1 MNENENTKYKK
12 LDFIFP
18 DKLKAGDEVRVI
30 SPSRSLSIIG
40 EETRRIANER
50 FAELGL
56 KLSFGKHVEEIDDFS
71 SSSVASRL
79 EDLHAAF
86 ADPGVKGILTVV
98 GGFNSNQLLRGIDW
112 ELIKSNPKVL
122 CGYSDITVLNNA
134 ILAKTDLVTY
144 SGTHYSTFGMKNYFD
159 YSFEHFKKAVM
170 SDDAIDVIPSKE
182 WTDDLWFLDQENRQ
196 PIPKE
201 DWWVI
206 HEGQAQGSIRGGN
219 LCTFNL
225 LQGTEYMPDLNNTV
239 LFIEDDEESSPHHFD
254 RNLVSL
260 IQQPGFLGVEAIV
273 IGRFQKASK
282 MTVDLLRQM
291 IESKKELADIPV
303 IANVDFGHTNP
314 LITYPIGGAIE
325 IVAKAQNSTITITK
339 H

>member
-1 MNENENTKYKK
+1 MS
-12 LDFIFP
+12 FIFP

-30 SPSRSLSIIG
+30 SPSRSLSIIS
-40 EETRRIANER
+40 EQTRQIANER

-56 KLSFGKHVEEIDDFS
+56 KLSFGKHVEEIDDFN

-79 EDLHAAF
+79 EDLHEAF
-86 ADPGVKGILTVV
+86 ADPNVKGILTVV

-112 ELIKSNPKVL
+112 ELIKANPKVL
-122 CGYSDITVLNNA
+122 CGFSDITALNNS
-134 ILAKTDLVTY
+134 ILAKTGLVTY

-159 YSFEHFKKAVM
+159 YALEHFKRAVM
-170 SDDAIDVIPSKE
+170 ADEPIDVKPSKE

-196 PIPKE
+196 PIPNE
-201 DWWVI
+201 GWLVI
-206 HEGQAQGSIRGGN
+206 HEGQARGSIRGGN

-225 LQGTEYMPDLNNTV
+225 LQGTEYMPDLDNAI
-239 LFIEDDEESSPHHFD
+239 LFIEDDEESLPHHFD

-260 IQQPGFLGVEAIV
+260 IQQPNFPEVKAIV

-282 MTVDLLRQM
+282 MTNDLLKQM
-291 IESKKELADIPV
+291 IETKQELANLPV

-314 LITYPIGGAIE
+314 IITYPIGGE
-325 IVAKAQNSTITITK
+325 VELSAKSDSSIINITK